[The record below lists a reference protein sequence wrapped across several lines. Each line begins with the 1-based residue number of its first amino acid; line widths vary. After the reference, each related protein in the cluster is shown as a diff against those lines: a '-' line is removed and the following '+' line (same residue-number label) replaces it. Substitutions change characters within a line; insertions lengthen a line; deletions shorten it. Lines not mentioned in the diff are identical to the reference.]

1 MTASIRTNPETGQA
15 LTRRGFLAL
24 LGVAGVAALLLGGG
38 CVNAAAEGSGPS
50 RTPPP
55 RAWDDSEILRAGRW
69 AG

>member
-1 MTASIRTNPETGQA
+1 MTPR

-24 LGVAGVAALLLGGG
+24 LGVAGVALLLLGGG
-38 CVNAAAEGSGPS
+38 CASPASAPAPGPS
-50 RTPPP
+50 HTPPP